1 MLKQIWRKEEDN
13 MNKNRF
19 FLISMAVVSVLL
31 FLLRMTGLTTHI
43 IVSVAGLAI
52 MIPITLATRKEWKI
66 PAIEVIMRV
75 MYLVAI
81 VTGGVLM
88 KVHGVAALGI
98 VHKISAALF
107 AVLLLVLYIPKWK
120 K

>member
-1 MLKQIWRKEEDN
+1 

-19 FLISMAVVSVLL
+19 FLISMIAVSALL
-31 FLLRMTGLTTHI
+31 FLLRMTGLTVHMA
-43 IVSVAGLAI
+43 VSVLGLAI
-52 MIPITLATRKEWKI
+52 MIPITVMTRKEWKI
-66 PAIEVIMRV
+66 PALEVIMRV

-98 VHKISAALF
+98 IHKIAAAAF
-107 AVLLLVLYIPKWK
+107 VVLLMVLYIPKMK

>member
-1 MLKQIWRKEEDN
+1 

-19 FLISMAVVSVLL
+19 FLISMIVVSALL
-31 FLLRMTGLTTHI
+31 FLLRMTGLTVHMA
-43 IVSVAGLAI
+43 VSVLGLAI
-52 MIPITLATRKEWKI
+52 MIPITVMTRKEWKI
-66 PAIEVIMRV
+66 PALEVIMRV
-75 MYLVAI
+75 MYFVAI

-98 VHKISAALF
+98 VHKIAAAAF
-107 AVLLLVLYIPKWK
+107 VVLLMVLYIPKVK

>member
-1 MLKQIWRKEEDN
+1 

-19 FLISMAVVSVLL
+19 FLISMIVVSALL
-31 FLLRMTGLTTHI
+31 FLLRMTGLTVHMAI
-43 IVSVAGLAI
+43 SVLGLAI
-52 MIPITLATRKEWKI
+52 MIPITVMTRKEWKI
-66 PAIEVIMRV
+66 PALEVIMRV

-98 VHKISAALF
+98 IHKIAAAAF
-107 AVLLLVLYIPKWK
+107 VVLLMVLYIPKMK

>member
-1 MLKQIWRKEEDN
+1 

-19 FLISMAVVSVLL
+19 FLISMIAVSALL
-31 FLLRMTGLTTHI
+31 FLLRMTGLTVHMA
-43 IVSVAGLAI
+43 VSVLGLAI
-52 MIPITLATRKEWKI
+52 MIPITVMTRKEWKI
-66 PAIEVIMRV
+66 PALEVIMRV

-98 VHKISAALF
+98 VHKIAAAAF
-107 AVLLLVLYIPKWK
+107 VILLMVLYIPKMK

>member
-1 MLKQIWRKEEDN
+1 

-19 FLISMAVVSVLL
+19 FLISMIVVSALL
-31 FLLRMTGLTTHI
+31 FLLRMTGLTVHMA
-43 IVSVAGLAI
+43 VSVLGLAI
-52 MIPITLATRKEWKI
+52 MIPITVMTRKEWKI
-66 PAIEVIMRV
+66 PALEVIMRA

-98 VHKISAALF
+98 VHKIAAAAF
-107 AVLLLVLYIPKWK
+107 VVLLMVLYIPKMK

>member
-1 MLKQIWRKEEDN
+1 

-19 FLISMAVVSVLL
+19 FLISMIVVSALL
-31 FLLRMTGLTTHI
+31 FLLRMTGLTVHMA
-43 IVSVAGLAI
+43 VSVLGLAI
-52 MIPITLATRKEWKI
+52 MIPITVMTRKEWKI
-66 PAIEVIMRV
+66 PALEVIMRL

-88 KVHGVAALGI
+88 KVHGVAALGM
-98 VHKISAALF
+98 VHRIGAAAF
-107 AVLLLVLYIPKWK
+107 VVLLLALYIPKWK

>member
-1 MLKQIWRKEEDN
+1 

-19 FLISMAVVSVLL
+19 FLISMIVVSILL
-31 FLLRMTGLTTHI
+31 SMLRVTGLTAHI
-43 IVSVAGLAI
+43 AVSVVGLAI

-66 PAIEVIMRV
+66 PALEVIMRV

-81 VTGGVLM
+81 ITGGALM
-88 KVHGVAALGI
+88 KVRGVPALGI
-98 VHKISAALF
+98 VHKIGAVLF
-107 AVLLLVLYIPKWK
+107 VILLLVLYIPKWK

>member
-1 MLKQIWRKEEDN
+1 

-19 FLISMAVVSVLL
+19 FLISMIVVSALL
-31 FLLRMTGLTTHI
+31 FLLRMTGLTVHMA
-43 IVSVAGLAI
+43 VSVLGLAI
-52 MIPITLATRKEWKI
+52 MIPITVMTRKEWKI
-66 PAIEVIMRV
+66 PALEVIMRV

-98 VHKISAALF
+98 VHKIAAAAF
-107 AVLLLVLYIPKWK
+107 VVLLMVLYIPKMK

>member
-1 MLKQIWRKEEDN
+1 
-13 MNKNRF
+13 
-19 FLISMAVVSVLL
+19 MAISVL
-31 FLLRMTGLTTHI
+31 
-43 IVSVAGLAI
+43 GLAI
-52 MIPITLATRKEWKI
+52 MIPITVMTRKEWKI
-66 PAIEVIMRV
+66 PSLEVIMRV

-98 VHKISAALF
+98 VHKIAAAAF
-107 AVLLLVLYIPKWK
+107 VVLLMVLYIPKMK